1 MGKYS
6 SIDSCIESFY
16 QSKTIIVGG
25 KVYDI
30 KEYKKMQRAASKKK
44 KAKKTYTSIT
54 ILPSEIKD
62 MMRNVRVL
70 KSLVAYHEHGY
81 RQWGRIANLLMG
93 LREIKTPFNNV
104 VINTKQAIRLVDK
117 INTIA
122 KSNDRDVFQFVK
134 KLSWKL
140 DDVKN
145 ELDMLV
151 KGIGSSGVI
160 NQFGNHE
167 CINGTGKRLGL
178 KILTQR
184 SYKAI
189 DELSAICAKL
199 DNIEKN
205 GVDVFEYNTNGK
217 QLKVNL

>member
-16 QSKTIIVGG
+16 QPKTIIVGG

-93 LREIKTPFNNV
+93 LREIKSPFNNV

-117 INTIA
+117 INAIA

>member
-1 MGKYS
+1 MSRYS
-6 SIDSCIESFY
+6 CESYIESLY
-16 QSKTIIVGG
+16 QSKTMKVGD
-25 KVYDI
+25 KVVDV
-30 KEYKKMQRAASKKK
+30 KEYKKQQRAAMKKK
-44 KAKKTYTSIT
+44 RKNKKVVTSIT
-54 ILPSEIKD
+54 ILPSEIKV

-70 KSLVAYHEHGY
+70 KSLIAYHEHGY
-81 RQWGRIANLLMG
+81 RQWGTIATMLMG
-93 LREIKTPFNNV
+93 LREIKQPFNNV

-117 INTIA
+117 INKIA
-122 KSNDRDVFQFVK
+122 KSNDKDVFQYVK

-160 NQFGNHE
+160 TQFGSHE

-199 DNIEKN
+199 DNIEEK
-205 GVDVFEYNTNGK
+205 GVDIFEYHTNGK
-217 QLKVNL
+217 HIKVRL

>member
-1 MGKYS
+1 MSRYS
-6 SIDSCIESFY
+6 CESYIESLY
-16 QSKTIIVGG
+16 QSKTMKVGD
-25 KVYDI
+25 KVVDV
-30 KEYKKMQRAASKKK
+30 KEYKKQQRAAMKKK
-44 KAKKTYTSIT
+44 RKNKKVVTSIT
-54 ILPSEIKD
+54 ILPSEIKV

-70 KSLVAYHEHGY
+70 KSLIAYHEHGY
-81 RQWGRIANLLMG
+81 RQWGTIATMLMG
-93 LREIKTPFNNV
+93 LREIKSPFNNV

-117 INTIA
+117 INKIA
-122 KSNDRDVFQFVK
+122 KSNDKDVFQYVK

-160 NQFGNHE
+160 TQFGNHE

-205 GVDVFEYNTNGK
+205 GVDIFEYNTNGK
-217 QLKVNL
+217 QVKI

>member
-16 QSKTIIVGG
+16 QPKTIIVGG

-44 KAKKTYTSIT
+44 KSKKTYTSIT

-93 LREIKTPFNNV
+93 LREIKSPFNNV

>member
-1 MGKYS
+1 MSRYS
-6 SIDSCIESFY
+6 CESYIESLY
-16 QSKTIIVGG
+16 QSKTIKVGD
-25 KVYDI
+25 KVVDV
-30 KEYKKMQRAASKKK
+30 KEYKKQQRAAMKKK
-44 KAKKTYTSIT
+44 RKNKKVITSIT
-54 ILPSEIKD
+54 ILPSEIKV

-70 KSLVAYHEHGY
+70 KSLIAYHEHGY
-81 RQWGRIANLLMG
+81 RQWGTIATMLMG
-93 LREIKTPFNNV
+93 LREIKQPFNNV
-104 VINTKQAIRLVDK
+104 VVNTKQAIRLIDK
-117 INTIA
+117 INKIA
-122 KSNDRDVFQFVK
+122 KDNDRDVFQYVK

-140 DDVKN
+140 DDVKT
-145 ELDMLV
+145 ELDTLV

-205 GVDVFEYNTNGK
+205 GVDIFEYNTNGK

>member
-1 MGKYS
+1 
-6 SIDSCIESFY
+6 
-16 QSKTIIVGG
+16 
-25 KVYDI
+25 
-30 KEYKKMQRAASKKK
+30 MQRAASKKK

-54 ILPSEIKD
+54 ILPSEIKE

-93 LREIKTPFNNV
+93 LREIKSPFNNV

-117 INTIA
+117 INVIA
-122 KSNDRDVFQFVK
+122 KSNDRDVFQFIK

-160 NQFGNHE
+160 TQF
-167 CINGTGKRLGL
+167 
-178 KILTQR
+178 
-184 SYKAI
+184 
-189 DELSAICAKL
+189 
-199 DNIEKN
+199 
-205 GVDVFEYNTNGK
+205 
-217 QLKVNL
+217 